1 MFNGVVVGRLGRDAE
16 MKTAGQHSFAAFS
29 VATDHGFGDKK
40 ITTWVDVTVWGKSA
54 EFAAKLAKGDQ
65 VAVSGKVYLRK
76 WEKDG
81 KSGASVCLDAADV
94 QKIYTDK
101 AEGES
106 GGSSRGGS
114 GGGYGRSG
122 GGGSSGG
129 GYGGG
134 SAGGGGY
141 SGGSGGYGGGGGSG
155 STPPAGG
162 GSGGGY
168 GGGGGAPD
176 DGDIPFGPIWP

>member
-65 VAVSGKVYLRK
+65 VAVSGKCYLRK

-101 AEGES
+101 ADGGES

-114 GGGYGRSG
+114 GGYGRG
-122 GGGSSGG
+122 RDGGSSGG

-134 SAGGGGY
+134 S
-141 SGGSGGYGGGGGSG
+141 GGYGGGGG

-176 DGDIPFGPIWP
+176 EDIPFGPIWP